1 MFDKFLRILSNIK
14 ELITKYKFCNAF
26 NKILRKFRY
35 IMKSTLNFHIS
46 IFTFSTLV
54 APEITVP
61 SQLYGVGPGS
71 NVTISCNVQAY
82 PTAINYWMKDD
93 NEMLLSG

>member
-1 MFDKFLRILSNIK
+1 
-14 ELITKYKFCNAF
+14 
-26 NKILRKFRY
+26 
-35 IMKSTLNFHIS
+35 MKRRCG
-46 IFTFSTLV
+46 IFFSTKFKLSSNTLVFFLIV

>member
-1 MFDKFLRILSNIK
+1 MIRYVIEFKR
-14 ELITKYKFCNAF
+14 FCF
-26 NKILRKFRY
+26 N
-35 IMKSTLNFHIS
+35 TLNMINFFKIS
-46 IFTFSTLV
+46 LKLV

-61 SQLYGVGPGS
+61 SQLYGVGPGT

-82 PTAINYWMKDD
+82 PAAIKYWMKDD